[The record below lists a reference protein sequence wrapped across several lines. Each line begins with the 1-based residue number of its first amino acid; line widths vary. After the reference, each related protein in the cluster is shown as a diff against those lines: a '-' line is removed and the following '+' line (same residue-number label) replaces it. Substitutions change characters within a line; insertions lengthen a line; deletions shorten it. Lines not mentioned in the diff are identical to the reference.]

1 MFARLLGL
9 KTISPHGLHQL
20 MQNESVT
27 AVDVNP
33 RGSWVEAHVP
43 SALNLDPVGFSDDD
57 LPPDKDSML
66 VFYCS
71 TYMCRRA
78 PRAARRAATMGY
90 RRVHVMSA
98 GIRGWLRAGLRT
110 ESGEARASRPLPD
123 RPD

>member
-9 KTISPHGLHQL
+9 RTISPGALQQL

-27 AVDVNP
+27 AVDVNS
-33 RGSWVEAHVP
+33 RGSWMDAHVP
-43 SALNLDPVGFSDDD
+43 GAVNLDPVGFTDTD
-57 LPPDKDSML
+57 LPADKDSTL

-71 TYMCRRA
+71 SYMCSRA

-98 GIRGWLRAGLRT
+98 GITGWHRTGLRT
-110 ESGEARASRPLPD
+110 ESGEAPASPAQPD

>member
-1 MFARLLGL
+1 
-9 KTISPHGLHQL
+9 

-33 RGSWVEAHVP
+33 QGSWVEAHVP
-43 SALNLDPVGFSDDD
+43 GALNLDPVGFSDDD

-71 TYMCRRA
+71 TYMCSKA

-98 GIRGWLRAGLRT
+98 GIRGWLRAGLLT
-110 ESGEARASRPLPD
+110 ESGEARASRPQPD